1 MFCSKCGTKA
11 PDITAKFCH
20 NCGAMLPQI
29 ASDAAPS
36 ATEESL
42 DIQVPIDD
50 FKVVP
55 ARSYGQV
62 PLQETAAPEPL
73 QPPVSQPPAYQPEQ
87 TFTQSSTAPYSSSND
102 PSDGHE
108 EDDRPFWQKPVFII
122 IGAGLFFAFLAWGL
136 KDFWAAPKKPE
147 PQSMTPSTTGE
158 APVIDESETQ
168 TYYAVRKLKV
178 RSKPSTDA
186 SILTEIARGA
196 QIEGTL
202 VNGPDGKSRW
212 IKVKGKEQYIAEV
225 NLSDVAP
232 EAMQTALNR
241 VLTLDEQTEIRN
253 RPADNGTTV
262 DTLAAG
268 GKVEALGIVNGWV
281 EIALKKGGVGY
292 IRPSEASTNA
302 VATLGT
308 GAAKPAV
315 AAASAV
321 DFGSMIAFNAE
332 SCTFGSG
339 IDSVMSALSS
349 NQGKGPFTVPGVE
362 GELTGKAD
370 NPSDPTSGKIR
381 TAVKGNYKGLTLTGI
396 YSAYEGN
403 GLTFADSP
411 DKVAAAFADAGFQKD
426 ENGGY
431 ATSQDG
437 GGGFISSEGG
447 KSVLS
452 CGQ

>member
-11 PDITAKFCH
+11 PDISAKFCH
-20 NCGAMLPQI
+20 NCGAALPQI
-29 ASDAAPS
+29 ASDTAPS
-36 ATEESL
+36 TAEESL

-50 FKVVP
+50 FTAAP

-62 PLQETAAPEPL
+62 PLQETVAPEP
-73 QPPVSQPPAYQPEQ
+73 SQPPTYQPSEYQPAQ
-87 TFTQSSTAPYSSSND
+87 TSTQSSAEPYSSSD
-102 PSDGHE
+102 DDG

-147 PQSMTPSTTGE
+147 PQSMTPSTTGQ

-168 TYYAVRKLKV
+168 TYFAVRKLKV

-212 IKVKGKEQYIAEV
+212 IKLKGKDQYIAEV

-241 VLTLDEQTEIRN
+241 VLALDEQTEIRN

-292 IRPSEASTNA
+292 IRPSDASINA
-302 VATLGT
+302 VATLGS
-308 GAAKPAV
+308 GAAKPAI

-339 IDSVMSALSS
+339 IDSVMSALST
-349 NQGKGPFTVPGVE
+349 NQGSGAFTVPGVE

-370 NPSDPTSGKIR
+370 NPSNPSAGKIR
-381 TAVKGNYKGLTLTGI
+381 AVVKGNYKGVTLTGI
-396 YSAYEGN
+396 YSGYEGN
-403 GLTFADSP
+403 GLTFSDSP

-437 GGGFISSEGG
+437 GGGFIVSEGG
-447 KSVLS
+447 RTVLS
-452 CGQ
+452 CGG